1 MLSGTDL
8 YFGAV
13 ESVELLGLEPE
24 YLLKDSRGFYYAKL
38 AKEPDLKQTVQDLG
52 GNLYTIDSEAD
63 LLKNQLFG
71 ERVSFVNLPEYKN
84 KIVIMLLTLEDQHWL
99 IQMEYVKYHHAK
111 SYLKTLFTQ

>member
-24 YLLKDSRGFYYAKL
+24 YLLKDTKGFYYAKL
-38 AKEPDLKQTVQDLG
+38 EKEPNLKKVVQDLG
-52 GNLYTIDSEAD
+52 GNIYTISSEAE

-71 ERVSFVNLPEYKN
+71 DKISFINLPEYKN
-84 KIVIMLLTLEDQHWL
+84 KVVIMLVSSDDQYWL
-99 IQMEYVKYHHAK
+99 VQMDYNKYHK
-111 SYLKTLFTQ
+111 SKLYLKTLFTQ

>member
-13 ESVELLGLEPE
+13 ESVELLGLDPE
-24 YLLKDSRGFYYAKL
+24 YLLKDRKGFYYAKL

-52 GNLYTIDSEAD
+52 GNLYTITSEAE

-71 ERVSFVNLPEYKN
+71 ERISFVNLPEYKN
-84 KIVIMLLTLEDQHWL
+84 KIVIMLLTLDDEHWL
-99 IQMEYVKYHHAK
+99 IQMNYAHYHKSK